1 MRRPIRDLTDW
12 TLRDELSRE
21 DSIAAVLF
29 YRREGHR
36 GRRLQ
41 RTLASLVDDHW
52 RLVDMFRLNLEEN
65 PSVEESAS
73 IKVVPTIVL
82 YIAGVEAKRCLRPR
96 GRMDIRKLLEATFK
110 NS

>member
-36 GRRLQ
+36 GRRLE
-41 RTLASLVDDHW
+41 RALASLADEY
-52 RLVDMFRLNLEEN
+52 RKLVDCFRLDLNEN
-65 PSVEESAS
+65 PSVAESAS
-73 IKVVPTIVL
+73 IKAAPTVVL
-82 YIAGVEAKRCLRPR
+82 YIGGEEAERCVRPR
-96 GRMDIRKLLEATFK
+96 GRKEIRKVLEATFK